1 MLPVRSRVFVG
12 LYLLSGAAALLYEVA
27 WLRLLTM
34 TMGHTTGAV
43 GAVLAAFMG
52 GLAIGAWVAG
62 RFADRWEPS
71 RALRMYAALEGVIA
85 LSALAMPFAI
95 SALRPLLAWAYA
107 DGAGGVLFGV
117 TRLAASIAVIALPGA
132 AMGASFPVGVC
143 VVSGVVARGARGATG
158 ANGAIGAKG
167 AKGAGAKGADAK
179 GAKSA
184 GAKGAIGPK
193 GARDVAE
200 LYAANTVGAA
210 LGAALTG
217 FVLLPSLGLVVT
229 TIVGVFLN
237 LFAAAGA
244 LVLSRTLEPKNPN
257 EPTEPIERDPLNQ
270 LNQWNLMN
278 PMNLRIAGAIA
289 VSGFVALI
297 YEVVWTRVLA
307 MTLGPTTYAFS
318 AMLVAFIAGLAIGAA
333 VASAML
339 PRLRRPAMW
348 LGLSMIVAAA
358 AALAAAAVADRLPIV
373 IARTA
378 GRTDANFMSV
388 FALDVFLAVAL
399 QLPMTNALGAALPF
413 AIAAASAAK
422 EAAPRAAA
430 MIYASNTA
438 GAIAGALAGSFI
450 LIPRLGLQHSLQLA
464 SAIAVIAGLA
474 ACLAEAAD
482 SGGVLWRSA
491 HDAARL
497 TRRAPRSQFAIGA
510 AAIAVLVLA
519 ALMPAWNHGRLA
531 NGAYRLAPALA
542 AGDIETALEAGDL
555 LYYREGAAGT
565 VSVRRLLG
573 VTSLAID
580 GKVDASNGADM
591 LTQKLLAHLP
601 LLLHDNPRSVYI
613 IGLGSGV
620 TLGAALRHPIVRADV
635 SEISPEVVTASDYF
649 SKENRDALRDR
660 RTRLILGD
668 GRSHLLL
675 SEDRYDVIVSE
686 PSNPWMAGV
695 STLFTREFFQAARAH
710 LQPGGILCQWAHTY
724 NISDGDLRSI
734 VSTFLSTFPDGSAWL
749 VGTSDLLLIG
759 SPSPL
764 RALEGSIATAWN
776 RSGVADDLAQVGV
789 SDPFGILTLFIAGGR
804 DLQRYAG
811 DAAVQTDDRLAL
823 EYSAPHAIYGR
834 YQTNNIDRLRAA
846 AADAALPP
854 AIAHVRASAD
864 AARWRHRGAMQ
875 MKADAPELAFQDY
888 GEALKVAPEDVDA
901 LASYAGAAS
910 ASGQLD
916 AAEKYLHSRI
926 AATDTVSLNVEL
938 SRVLAARGDLDGA
951 AVAAQ
956 HGAALDPSSERA
968 LDQLVTVLADSRNE
982 AAIEQLVA
990 LLVRTGATRPVTL
1003 YAQMRLAHLRGR
1015 FAQAKAFGERLTSTE
1030 TPEEDAAR
1038 NANLLGLA
1046 YDGLGDHDRARQ
1058 AFQASLRIAPR
1069 APAVLMNMGFTEL
1082 KAGRP
1087 DVAEKRFSEALF
1099 LSPTL
1104 APALDGLA
1112 QALEQQGK
1120 TSRASAVRAIR
1131 QAGEAG
1137 ASRPWGG

>member
-1 MLPVRSRVFVG
+1 MLPVRSRLFVG
-12 LYLLSGAAALLYEVA
+12 LYLISGAAALLYEVA
-27 WLRLLTM
+27 WLRLVTM

-62 RFADRWEPS
+62 RFTDTLGRAH
-71 RALRMYAALEGVIA
+71 ALRVYAALEGVIA
-85 LSALAMPFAI
+85 LCALAMPFAI
-95 SALRPLLAWAYA
+95 GALRPLLAWAYA
-107 DGAGGVLFGV
+107 DGTGGTLFGV
-117 TRLAASIAVIALPGA
+117 TRLAASIALIALPGA
-132 AMGASFPVGVC
+132 AMGASFPIGVC
-143 VVSGVVARGARGATG
+143 ALSVV
-158 ANGAIGAKG
+158 GAKG
-167 AKGAGAKGADAK
+167 ARVAK

-184 GAKGAIGPK
+184 IGAK

-200 LYAANTVGAA
+200 LYAANTTGAA
-210 LGAALTG
+210 IGAALTG
-217 FVLLPSLGLVVT
+217 FVLLPSLGLFGT
-229 TIVGVFLN
+229 TIFGVVLN

-244 LVLSRTLEPKNPN
+244 LVLSRTPEPKNLREPLEPL
-257 EPTEPIERDPLNQ
+257 EPTERDLLNLLNPLN
-270 LNQWNLMN
+270 
-278 PMNLRIAGAIA
+278 PRIVAAIA
-289 VSGFVALI
+289 ASGFVALI

-333 VASAML
+333 IASVML
-339 PRLRRPAMW
+339 PRIRRAAIW
-348 LGLSMIVAAA
+348 LGVSMIVAAA
-358 AALAAAAVADRLPIV
+358 AALAAAAVADRLPMV

-378 GRTDANFMSV
+378 GRSDASFTSV
-388 FALDVFLAVAL
+388 FALDVVLAVAL
-399 QLPMTNALGAALPF
+399 QLPMTIALGSALPF
-413 AIAAASAAK
+413 AIAAASTAR
-422 EAAPRAAA
+422 EAAARTAAV
-430 MIYASNTA
+430 IYASNTA

-450 LIPRLGLQHSLQLA
+450 LIPRLGLQHSLRLA
-464 SAIAVIAGLA
+464 SAIAVVAAIAVSLP
-474 ACLAEAAD
+474 EAAVKL
-482 SGGVLWRSA
+482 GALWRQ
-491 HDAARL
+491 
-497 TRRAPRSQFAIGA
+497 RAELAFGA
-510 AAIAVLVLA
+510 AALAVLVLA
-519 ALMPAWNHGRLA
+519 ALMPTWNHDRLA

-555 LYYREGAAGT
+555 LYYGEGAAGT

-601 LLLHDNPRSVYI
+601 LLLHDNPQSVYI

-620 TLGAALRHPIVRADV
+620 TLGAALRHPIDRADV
-635 SEISPEVVTASDYF
+635 SEISPEVIAASAYF
-649 SKENRDALRDR
+649 SAENHVALRDR
-660 RTRLILGD
+660 RTRLIVGD

-675 SEDRYDVIVSE
+675 SNERYDVIVSE

-734 VSTFLSTFPDGSAWL
+734 VATFLSVFPDGSAWL

-759 SPSPL
+759 STSPV
-764 RALEGSIATAWN
+764 RALDAGISAAWN
-776 RSGVADDLAQVGV
+776 RPGVADDLARVDV
-789 SDPFGILTLFIAGGR
+789 SDPFDILTLFIARGP
-804 DLQRYAG
+804 DLQRYSAG
-811 DAAVQTDDRLAL
+811 APVQTDNRLAL
-823 EYSAPHAIYGR
+823 EYSAPRAIYGR
-834 YQTNNIDRLRAA
+834 YQTTNMEQLRAA
-846 AADAALPP
+846 AADAAVPA
-854 AIAHVRASAD
+854 AIADVRASANAGKWRNR
-864 AARWRHRGAMQ
+864 AAML

-888 GEALKVAPEDVDA
+888 GRALRLAPEDVDA
-901 LASYAGAAS
+901 LENYVGAA
-910 ASGQLD
+910 AAIGQLD
-916 AAEKYLHSRI
+916 AAEKYLRGRI
-926 AATDTVSLNVEL
+926 AATDTSSLNVEL

-951 AVAAQ
+951 ASVAQ
-956 HGAALDPSSERA
+956 HGAALDPSNERA
-968 LDQLVTVLADSRNE
+968 LDQLVTVFADNRNDS
-982 AAIEQLVA
+982 AVEQLTT

-1030 TPEEDAAR
+1030 APEENAAR
-1038 NANLLGLA
+1038 NSNLLGLA

-1069 APAVLMNMGFTEL
+1069 APAVLMNLGFTEL

-1104 APALDGLA
+1104 APALGGLA
-1112 QALEQQGK
+1112 QSLDVQGK
-1120 TSRASAVRAIR
+1120 TKRASDVRGIYQRR
-1131 QAGEAG
+1131 Q
-1137 ASRPWGG
+1137 

>member
-1 MLPVRSRVFVG
+1 MRSRVFIT
-12 LYLLSGAAALLYEVA
+12 LYLVSGAAALLYEVA

-52 GLAIGAWVAG
+52 GLAMGAWIAG
-62 RFADRWEPS
+62 RFTDGLERL
-71 RALRMYAALEGVIA
+71 RALRVYAALEGVIA
-85 LSALAMPFAI
+85 LCALAMPFAI
-95 SALRPLLAWAYA
+95 GAMRPLLAWAYA
-107 DGAGGVLFGV
+107 DGAGGALFDV
-117 TRLAASIAVIALPGA
+117 TRLAASIALIALPGA
-132 AMGASFPVGVC
+132 AMGASFPVGAC
-143 VVSGVVARGARGATG
+143 VVSAVGAKGARGAKGASGATG
-158 ANGAIGAKG
+158 ANGA
-167 AKGAGAKGADAK
+167 
-179 GAKSA
+179 
-184 GAKGAIGPK
+184 
-193 GARDVAE
+193 REVAE

-210 LGAALTG
+210 IGAGLTG
-217 FVLLPSLGLVVT
+217 FVLLPSLGLFGTTFFGVV
-229 TIVGVFLN
+229 LN
-237 LFAAAGA
+237 LVAAAGA
-244 LVLSRTLEPKNPN
+244 LVLSRTQEPKNLK
-257 EPTEPIERDPLNQ
+257 EPTEPTTEPTERDPL
-270 LNQWNLMN
+270 NLMN
-278 PMNLRIAGAIA
+278 PMNPMNPRIIGVIA
-289 VSGFVALI
+289 ASGFVALV

-333 VASAML
+333 IASAML
-339 PRLRRPAMW
+339 PRARRQAMW
-348 LGLSMIVAAA
+348 LGLSIIMAAA
-358 AALAAAAVADRLPIV
+358 AALAAGMAADRLPIV

-378 GRTDANFMSV
+378 GRTDASFMSV
-388 FALDVFLAVAL
+388 FALDVVLAVAI
-399 QLPMTNALGAALPF
+399 QLPMTIALGAALPF
-413 AIAAASAAK
+413 AIAAASASRDT
-422 EAAPRAAA
+422 APRTAAV
-430 MIYASNTA
+430 IYASNTA

-464 SAIAVIAGLA
+464 SGIAVVAGLA
-474 ACLAEAAD
+474 ACLAQPE
-482 SGGVLWRSA
+482 
-491 HDAARL
+491 DAARL
-497 TRRAPRSQFAIGA
+497 TRRGQRSRFAIGA
-510 AAIAVLVLA
+510 AAIAVFVLA

-620 TLGAALRHPIVRADV
+620 TLGAALRHPIDRADV
-635 SEISPEVVTASDYF
+635 SEISPEVVSASAHF
-649 SKENRDALRDR
+649 STENRDALSDGRV
-660 RTRLILGD
+660 RLIVGD

-675 SEDRYDVIVSE
+675 SDDRYDVIVSE

-724 NISDGDLRSI
+724 NINDADLRSI
-734 VSTFLSTFPDGSAWL
+734 VDTFLSTFPDGSAWL
-749 VGTSDLLLIG
+749 VGASDLLLIG
-759 SPSPL
+759 STSPI
-764 RALEGSIATAWN
+764 RALESGIGAAWN
-776 RSGVADDLAQVGV
+776 RPGVADDLAQVAV
-789 SDPFGILTLFIAGGR
+789 SDAFGVLTLFIARGR
-804 DLQRYAG
+804 DLQSYAAG
-811 DAAVQTDDRLAL
+811 ARVQTDDRLAL
-823 EYSAPHAIYGR
+823 EYSAPRAIYGR
-834 YQTNNIDRLRAA
+834 YQSSNIDRLRATG
-846 AADAALPP
+846 ADAAAPA
-854 AIAHVRASAD
+854 AIARVRAFAD
-864 AARWRHRGAMQ
+864 AASWRNRAAMEI
-875 MKADAPELAFQDY
+875 KADAPELAFQDY
-888 GEALKVAPEDVDA
+888 REALTIAPQDLDA
-901 LASYAGAAS
+901 LERYVGAAA

-916 AAEKYLHSRI
+916 AAEQYLRSRI
-926 AATDTVSLNVEL
+926 AMTDTAALNVEL

-951 AVAAQ
+951 AAAAQ

-968 LDQLVTVLADSRNE
+968 LDQLVTVLADNRND
-982 AAIEQLVA
+982 AAIEQLVT

-1003 YAQMRLAHLRGR
+1003 YAQMRLAHMRGR
-1015 FAQAKAFGERLTSTE
+1015 FAQTRAFGERLTSTE
-1030 TPEEDAAR
+1030 TSEENGAR

-1058 AFQASLRIAPR
+1058 MFEASLRTAPR
-1069 APAVLMNMGFTEL
+1069 APAVLMNLGFTEL

-1087 DVAEKRFSEALF
+1087 DAAEKRFSEALF

-1112 QALEQQGK
+1112 QALDRQGK

-1131 QAGEAG
+1131 
-1137 ASRPWGG
+1137 R